1 MTDFA
6 ANWQIIRVKSTGLI
20 LNRSNFSCV
29 KHVNSGESVAGHS
42 MKFLIALSA
51 EVVLR
56 ITGVKGG

>member
-6 ANWQIIRVKSTGLI
+6 ATWQIIRVKSTDRV
-20 LNRSNFSCV
+20 LNRSNFSGA
-29 KHVNSGESVAGHS
+29 KARPGTAW
-42 MKFLIALSA
+42 ALSA